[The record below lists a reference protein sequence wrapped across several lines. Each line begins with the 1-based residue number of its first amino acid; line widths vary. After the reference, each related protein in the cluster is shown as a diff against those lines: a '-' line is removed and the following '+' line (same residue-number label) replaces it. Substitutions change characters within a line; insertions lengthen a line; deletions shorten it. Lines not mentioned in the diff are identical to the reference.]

1 MAEQEEI
8 RKKNRSDKT
17 EEKPRTKTSRVWE
30 HFTLDAMKRRVTCK
44 ICKNHLAWHGSTTS
58 LSEHLRRKH
67 VGADAAE
74 EEHRGQVSR
83 HLEEPARKKT
93 SNDGQL
99 HGERDTHPPAIHTT
113 YKLYSKHAGKRHEA
127 TIHGGRSRLPANAK
141 KLFWTDILHC
151 LAHFLL
157 LTVFMCNKIDCSQL
171 HNSLMFFFFL
181 TEMYSSLV

>member
-17 EEKPRTKTSRVWE
+17 EEKPRTKSSRVWE

-67 VGADAAE
+67 VGADAE

-83 HLEEPARKKT
+83 HLEEPARKKQAT
-93 SNDGQL
+93 MDNYMGNKTLTPQQCIPLTNSILNMLVKDMRPLSMVEGAGFQL
-99 HGERDTHPPAIHTT
+99 ML
-113 YKLYSKHAGKRHEA
+113 KNYSGL
-127 TIHGGRSRLPANAK
+127 I
-141 KLFWTDILHC
+141 FC
-151 LAHFLL
+151 
-157 LTVFMCNKIDCSQL
+157 TV
-171 HNSLMFFFFL
+171 
-181 TEMYSSLV
+181 

>member
-8 RKKNRSDKT
+8 REKNRSDKT

-30 HFTLDAMKRRVTCK
+30 HFTLDALKRRLTCK

-83 HLEEPARKKT
+83 HLEEPARKKKQAT
-93 SNDGQL
+93 MDNYMGKKTLTPQQFIPLTNSILNMLVKDMRPLSMVEGAGFQL
-99 HGERDTHPPAIHTT
+99 MLKI
-113 YKLYSKHAGKRHEA
+113 
-127 TIHGGRSRLPANAK
+127 
-141 KLFWTDILHC
+141 IL
-151 LAHFLL
+151 
-157 LTVFMCNKIDCSQL
+157 D
-171 HNSLMFFFFL
+171 
-181 TEMYSSLV
+181 